1 MCGLVGILSKGDRV
15 KPETLDR
22 ASRQLVHRGPDEY
35 GTWVAPNGMV
45 GLAHRRLSI
54 VDLVSGR
61 QPLTNEDESIYAVV
75 NGELYDFERIR
86 EDLEGRGA
94 RRD

>member
-1 MCGLVGILSKGDRV
+1 
-15 KPETLDR
+15 
-22 ASRQLVHRGPDEY
+22 
-35 GTWVAPNGMV
+35 
-45 GLAHRRLSI
+45 LSI